1 MSTVVTG
8 SRRVTIIALATQTQ
22 APPRPPVV
30 TQTQSVTQT
39 VICACVISNRTTVIC
54 ACVIS
59 NRTTDLK
66 TSAMRKAIDMIG
78 STLEMSISST

>member
-1 MSTVVTG
+1 MVIG
-8 SRRVTIIALATQTQ
+8 SRRVMITPLATQTQ
-22 APPRPPVV
+22 ASPRPPVV

-39 VICACVISNRTTVIC
+39 VICACI
-54 ACVIS
+54 IS

-66 TSAMRKAIDMIG
+66 TGAMRKAMDMIG